1 MPSMLG
7 ALNQTMSEKGGGERK
22 RGAGSLEED
31 AVQVTWIM
39 EGPQIEEKS

>member
-7 ALNQTMSEKGGGERK
+7 ALNQTMSEKEGGERK
-22 RGAGSLEED
+22 RGAESLEED